1 MQGNNKEK
9 IEKALIDYQL
19 QSNQYSWLHN
29 EDCAVFDARNKVIN
43 IANIIVTSL
52 TATTSVVTTTLINK
66 DTTTINVINISTA
79 VLLYFVSIL
88 GSLQH
93 FLEYEKKAENHRTAS
108 LRFNS
113 MANSIKRTLVL
124 ETDDPQAILDYY
136 KWVSSEFENLIGST
150 PAFSS
155 ASMSKFEKS
164 FGVELK
170 PINNVS
176 VMDTENSVRMTNIQ
190 QSEELRMQY
199 EIDRFMVNSYNDKN

>member
-1 MQGNNKEK
+1 MPENKEK

-29 EDCAVFDARNKVIN
+29 EDCAVFDSRNKIIN

-52 TATTSVVTTTLINK
+52 TATTSVVTTTLMNK
-66 DTTTINVINISTA
+66 DTSTINAINIGTA

-124 ETDDPQAILDYY
+124 ESDDPQTILDYY
-136 KWVSSEFENLIGST
+136 KWVSTEFENIIGST
-150 PAFSS
+150 PSFSS
-155 ASMSKFEKS
+155 ASTAKFEKS

-170 PINNVS
+170 PINSVS
-176 VMDTENSVRMTNIQ
+176 VMDTENSIRMNTIQ
-190 QSEELRMQY
+190 ESEELRMQY
-199 EIDRFMVNSYNDKN
+199 EMDRFLVNSYSDKN